1 MSGNKELVKNFFTSE
16 FFKDENEFKKYI
28 HPEVEVKWNG
38 STGLLKLNYTTFK
51 DLVLEM
57 GKSFIT
63 MQAEISHILEEDNQV
78 AIRFSYE
85 VEMVEEE
92 DMVPLADFIC
102 IWEIKDHKLYR
113 GFFVSQPTDANVD
126 SLYSFFP
133 N

>member
-1 MSGNKELVKNFFTSE
+1 MPSKKDLVKGFFTSE
-16 FFKDENEFKKYI
+16 FYKDEAEFKKYI

-38 STGLLKLNYTTFK
+38 STGFLHLNYESFK

-57 GKSFIT
+57 GKSFVC
-63 MQAEISHILEEDNQV
+63 MEAEISHILEEDNQV
-78 AIRFSYE
+78 AIRFSYQ

-92 DMVPLADFIC
+92 EMIPLADFIC
-102 IWEIKDHKLYR
+102 IWEIKENLLYK
-113 GFFVSQPTDANVD
+113 GFFVSQPTDANID